1 MRVALSD
8 SFNKSVADNIQET
21 LSISDGDPAVTKQ
34 IQDFIAKVGEILFQ
48 MVISDPP
55 LCMDLASIG

>member
-21 LSISDGDPAVTKQ
+21 LSIADADVATTKQ
-34 IQDFIAKVGEILFQ
+34 IQQFIAKIGEILF
-48 MVISDPP
+48 
-55 LCMDLASIG
+55 